1 MLGLAIFGTILLG
14 SAIRCG
20 LDNRA
25 AMKGAFMTYKDGTQV
40 FHDRKGRPFV
50 NGELC
55 CEKYEPDEYGNY
67 HTLLVGTVSGKI
79 YHNSRDD
86 EIERESKWDLRN
98 LEISKEYGNLAYMK
112 YDPTYKQS
120 LTTEIS
126 TGRVIA
132 ALFED
137 YDGNYRKFYLKG
149 HPYRPD
155 ESDPDDLGII
165 ITKEEYEKLNIIG
178 GTHSKVPTL
187 KVLLKFHKEA
197 EEKAEEKR
205 QKEEQETI
213 EECKRRGDLAYDK
226 YDPTFKREVRIEIS
240 TGKVIAAL
248 YEGNEGYR
256 KWYLKDNAQS
266 LYELGE
272 SVEITKEEYRNLYS
286 FFASFL
292 RLSDDD
298 FRNITHLK

>member
-1 MLGLAIFGTILLG
+1 M
-14 SAIRCG
+14 
-20 LDNRA
+20 
-25 AMKGAFMTYKDGTQV
+25 
-40 FHDRKGRPFV
+40 GRI
-50 NGELC
+50 
-55 CEKYEPDEYGNY
+55 
-67 HTLLVGTVSGKI
+67 SGKI

-126 TGRVIA
+126 TSRVIA
-132 ALFED
+132 ALWED

-205 QKEEQETI
+205 EKEEQERIEEYKRKGFLAYGKYDSTYKRNVTI
-213 EECKRRGDLAYDK
+213 E
-226 YDPTFKREVRIEIS
+226 FS
-240 TGKVIAAL
+240 TGRVIAAL
-248 YEGNEGYR
+248 SMGNEKYI
-256 KWYLKDNAQS
+256 KYYLKENP
-266 LYELGE
+266 LYPNELGE
-272 SVEITKEEYRNLYS
+272 GVEITWEEYLSLDTIYGGHQHLY
-286 FFASFL
+286 
-292 RLSDDD
+292 DH
-298 FRNITHLK
+298 I